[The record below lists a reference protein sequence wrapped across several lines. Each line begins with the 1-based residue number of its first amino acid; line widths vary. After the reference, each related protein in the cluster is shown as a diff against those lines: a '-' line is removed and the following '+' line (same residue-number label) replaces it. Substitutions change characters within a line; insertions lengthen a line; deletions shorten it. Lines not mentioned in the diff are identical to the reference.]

1 MMERIDPEGINKPVG
16 SYVNVTRVSAKEL
29 IFVAGQI
36 PVDKDGKMVGVVS
49 DGGIGNRSY
58 FDVEAQVRQ
67 TMLNV
72 KGALEGVGS
81 SFKDLVRL
89 DTYVVVSV
97 MNEYK
102 RIGVRVKHDMLAG
115 VRVSGATVYVSALQ
129 PSEAMIEISAI
140 AAIS

>member
-1 MMERIDPEGINKPVG
+1 LNKAVL
-16 SYVNVTRVSAKEL
+16 RVSAKEL

-36 PVDKDGKMVGVVS
+36 PVDKNGKMVGVVS

-72 KGALEGVGS
+72 KGAREGVGS

-89 DTYVVVSV
+89 DTYVVVTV

>member
-1 MMERIDPEGINKPVG
+1 MLELQIAISGYQNFKA
-16 SYVNVTRVSAKEL
+16 RVSTNSQQIAVFESSPAQLGGEL
-29 IFVAGQI
+29 AILAAGT
-36 PVDKDGKMVGVVS
+36 DGN
-49 DGGIGNRSY
+49 IGNRSY

-72 KGALEGVGS
+72 KGALEGVGA

-89 DTYVVVSV
+89 DTYVVITV

-102 RIGVRVKHDMLAG
+102 RVGVRVKHDMLAG

-129 PSEAMIEISAI
+129 PTAAMIEISAI
-140 AAIS
+140 AAVS

>member
-1 MMERIDPEGINKPVG
+1 LNKAVL
-16 SYVNVTRVSAKEL
+16 RVSAKEL

>member
-1 MMERIDPEGINKPVG
+1 MLDKIDPEGINKPVG
-16 SYVNVTRVSAKEL
+16 SYVNVTKVAAKEL

-36 PVDKDGKMVGVVS
+36 PVDRNGHMVGVIN
-49 DGGIGNRSY
+49 DGNIGNRSY

-72 KGALEGVGS
+72 KGALEGVGA

-89 DTYVVVSV
+89 DTYVVISV

-102 RIGVRVKHDMLAG
+102 RVGVRVKHDMLAG
-115 VRVSGATVYVSALQ
+115 VRVSGATVYVRLCSR
-129 PSEAMIEISAI
+129 MRR
-140 AAIS
+140 

>member
-1 MMERIDPEGINKPVG
+1 MLDRIDPEGINRPVG
-16 SYVNVTRVSAKEL
+16 SYVNVTKVSAKEL

-36 PVDKDGKMVGVVS
+36 PADKDGKIVGVI
-49 DGGIGNRSY
+49 DDAGIGNRSY

-72 KGALEGVGS
+72 KGALEGVGA

-102 RIGVRVKHDMLAG
+102 RVGVRVKHDMLAG

-129 PSEAMIEISAI
+129 PTDAMIEISAI
-140 AAIS
+140 AAIA

>member
-1 MMERIDPEGINKPVG
+1 MFDRIDPEGINKPVG
-16 SYVNVTRVSAKEL
+16 SYVNVTKVSAKEL

-36 PVDKDGKMVGVVS
+36 PADKDGKIVGVID

-72 KGALEGVGS
+72 KGALEGVGA

-102 RIGVRVKHDMLAG
+102 RVGVRIKHDMLAG
-115 VRVSGATVYVSALQ
+115 VRVSGATVYVLALQ
-129 PSEAMIEISAI
+129 PTDAMIEISAI
-140 AAIS
+140 AAIT